1 MFQEKIKKEIKILWK
16 PFVVLF
22 AIAFL
27 LVNWAESSWVF
38 NYQALSGFF
47 SDLFYNEKSALG
59 SSQEVLGSNID
70 NTNIVNNITVFEY
83 SEKENSIEIPAIG
96 LESSLVLAQSVND
109 NFRKLLDKGVVHYPT
124 SVMPGSQGQTIILGH
139 SAPPGWP
146 KIKHDWV
153 FSKLNNLKEG
163 DQVIINFNH
172 QKIVYSVVGKVII
185 DKGEEIPVNPL
196 TNSDNVLVL
205 LSCWPPGKNI
215 QRIAVEAKLI
225 K

>member
-1 MFQEKIKKEIKILWK
+1 M
-16 PFVVLF
+16 VLF

-27 LVNWAESSWVF
+27 VVNWSESSWVF
-38 NYQALSGFF
+38 NYQALSGLF
-47 SDLFYNEKSALG
+47 SDIFNNDKLVLG
-59 SSQEVLGSNID
+59 SSQEGLNI
-70 NTNIVNNITVFEY
+70 NVNNITTFEY

-153 FSKLNNLKEG
+153 FTKLNNLKEG
-163 DQVIINFNH
+163 DQVVINFNH
-172 QKIVYSVVGKVII
+172 QRIVYSVVGKVII
-185 DKGEEIPVNPL
+185 DKGEELPVNPL

-215 QRIAVEAKLI
+215 QRIAVEAKLV